1 MKKQPIITREHYPGK
16 HLDKPRFTL
25 IELLVVIAII
35 AILASILLPALS
47 SARERGRTA
56 SCINNVKQLMD
67 GFMLYCSTNDDWMI
81 PTENAAGTQRWCG
94 TLEKDTY
101 VARGGLMEFLSKGI
115 TVCPSL
121 MGELK
126 DGNPQYQNTG
136 CGGYGYNQNYL
147 GGLNWMTNGVPIAKI
162 SQAEK
167 SSSTITFADSIQ
179 FDSDKKI
186 EMYYIS
192 PPVSRTEWYD
202 WNSYPD
208 MHFRHNRTAAIGW
221 LDGHVSS
228 EQLTVSQSGYHSEKD
243 YLNIHYMGWFGN
255 DLDDAQEYFKL
266 RKSDK

>member
-35 AILASILLPALS
+35 TILASILLPALS

-94 TLEKDTY
+94 KLENGTY
-101 VARGGLMEFLSKGI
+101 VAQGGLMEFLSKGI

-179 FDSDKKI
+179 FDGDKKI

-192 PPVSRTEWYD
+192 PPVSRTEWYE

-228 EQLTVSQSGYHSEKD
+228 EQLTVSQSGYHSKDD

-255 DLDDAQEYFKL
+255 NLDDAQEYFKL